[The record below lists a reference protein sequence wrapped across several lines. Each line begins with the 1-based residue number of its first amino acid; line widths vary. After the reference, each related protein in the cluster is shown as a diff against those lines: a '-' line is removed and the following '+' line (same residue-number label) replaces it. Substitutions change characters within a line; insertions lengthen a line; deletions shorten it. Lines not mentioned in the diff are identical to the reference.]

1 MSLARSYSSAKVEVI
16 CSPSRKAPLDS
27 FGSDRGGGGWAGSDD
42 GHGDGGGGEDGDGDA
57 DTGGDEGGDA
67 ALLVMMRMPVTVEVM
82 ARTPSA
88 MVRAATVWGP
98 LPPRV

>member
-1 MSLARSYSSAKVEVI
+1 M
-16 CSPSRKAPLDS
+16 
-27 FGSDRGGGGWAGSDD
+27 DRIAGGSDD
-42 GHGDGGGGEDGDGDA
+42 GHGDGGGGEEGDGDA

-67 ALLVMMRMPVTVEVM
+67 VLLMMVRMPVTVEGM